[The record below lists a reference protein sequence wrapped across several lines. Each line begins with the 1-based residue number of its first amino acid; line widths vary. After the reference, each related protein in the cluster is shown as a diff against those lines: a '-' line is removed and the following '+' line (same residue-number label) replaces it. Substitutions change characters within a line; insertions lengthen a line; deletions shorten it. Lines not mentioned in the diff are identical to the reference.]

1 MFRSR
6 VVHFSVIL
14 FCIVLLGAFGFGAAP
29 AHAGGGY
36 WEAWLYD
43 RTFGRVVRVAHDGFN
58 TSTLVDTVLPGT
70 AFNRYIS
77 PSRDGRYLAYVADN
91 TLSIYDSAIGSVIV
105 NVPLGFGSV
114 SALDFSGSTYM
125 WDSTNTRFA
134 IGYGTNLY
142 EGPASWT
149 IAVVDVTVG
158 DITMMLTR
166 EDPAAS
172 AIPADFFYIIPV
184 VQQFNDFTIIFS
196 TVLYASEGLPQY
208 PTFGWDFTGGTTFAE
223 DSYISLAL
231 DQNVLGEA
239 VMLVSSSAYPNATYS
254 ETGMAIPN
262 IVSAYNAFTGMRQDY
277 LFAPNAFRV
286 NFSQASE
293 LVTVSYVDPVLG
305 EPNAILTYT
314 RGGMLVGEMND
325 GSLPVF
331 NVTSID
337 GIVGGFIAT
346 ASGGEGRAGG
356 TTLYR
361 VYTQP
366 GSDPAPFTAV
376 PVWNSTLGANYEI
389 AWVSDEQY
397 QPGSVEPWGFANP
410 NTVFVPAGPIIAQPI
425 EPQLPVAIPVQPT
438 LPVAIPVVPTLP
450 VAVPVVPSGPVAVP
464 VVPSGPVAVPVV
476 PTLPVAVPVQ
486 LRIGG
491 QARVQTTAGDLLNV
505 RAGAGRSYQ
514 VIAQV
519 NAGQI
524 VSIVQGPIA
533 ADGLNWWQI
542 MLPTGVVGWS
552 VESVEGIQTL
562 VPLN

>member
-1 MFRSR
+1 MFRKR
-6 VVHFSVIL
+6 AACFSVIL
-14 FCIVLLGAFGFGAAP
+14 LCIVLFGAFSFGAAP
-29 AHAGGGY
+29 ARAGGGY

-43 RTFGRVVRVAHDGFN
+43 RTFGRIVRVAHDGFN
-58 TSTLVDTVLPGT
+58 TTTLIDSVLPGT
-70 AFNRYIS
+70 TFNRYIS

-91 TLSIYDSAIGSVIV
+91 TLSIYDSTIGSVIV

-149 IAVVDVTVG
+149 IAVVDVTIG
-158 DITMMLTR
+158 DITMMLTK
-166 EDPAAS
+166 EDPAAF
-172 AIPADFFYIIPV
+172 AIPADYFYIIPV
-184 VQQFNDFTIIFS
+184 VQQFNDFTIIFN
-196 TVLYASEGLPQY
+196 TVPYASEGLPQY
-208 PTFGWDFTGGTTFAE
+208 PTFGWDFTGGTTFVE

-239 VMLVSSSAYPNATYS
+239 VMLVSNNAYPNATHPDI
-254 ETGMAIPN
+254 GLAIPN
-262 IVSAYNAFTGMRQDY
+262 IVSAYNAFTGTRQDY

-286 NFSQASE
+286 NFSQSSE
-293 LVTVSYVDPVLG
+293 LVTVSYVDSMSG

-314 RGGMLVGEMND
+314 RSGMLVGEMSD

-346 ASGGEGRAGG
+346 TSSGEGRAGG

-361 VYTQP
+361 VYTLP
-366 GSDPAPFTAV
+366 GSDPPPFTAV
-376 PVWNSTLGANYEI
+376 SVWNSSLGANYEI

-397 QPGSVEPWGFANP
+397 QPGTVDPWGFANP
-410 NTVFVPAGPIIAQPI
+410 NTVFVPSDTIIAQPVL
-425 EPQLPVAIPVQPT
+425 PTLPVAIPIQPT
-438 LPVAIPVVPTLP
+438 LPVAIPIQPTLP
-450 VAVPVVPSGPVAVP
+450 VAI
-464 VVPSGPVAVPVV
+464 PVV

-491 QARVQTTAGDLLNV
+491 QARVQTTAGDTLNM
-505 RAGAGRSYQ
+505 RAGAGRSYP
-514 VIAQV
+514 VIAQI

-524 VSIVQGPIA
+524 VTLVQGPVA
-533 ADGLNWWQI
+533 ADGFIWWQI

-552 VESVEGIQTL
+552 VEAADGIQTL